1 MEYIPLLLS
10 NGLITGS
17 GLESSYLR
25 VDICCEV
32 RLGLLTRGGGL
43 GRSFWVYL
51 RSYVRFVEFGVG
63 RM

>member
-1 MEYIPLLLS
+1 MKHISLLLS

-25 VDICCEV
+25 VDLRCEV

-43 GRSFWVYL
+43 GRSFQVYL
-51 RSYVRFVEFGVG
+51 RNYVRFVEFGVG